1 MYTLPAARMMCEV
14 FNQHHRP
21 GDAVILIDDMGNP
34 IVTRLKFEASMSAGG
49 YPVVGVEDKSTVDV
63 VSRVVRIN
71 SERIDLVGVMGEA
84 E

>member
-49 YPVVGVEDKSTVDV
+49 YPVVGVEDKAAVYLL
-63 VSRVVRIN
+63 SRVVPIN
-71 SERIDLVGVMGEA
+71 SERMNFVSVMGEA
-84 E
+84 